1 MAVPSCVRKRS
12 LIGSAALASFLA
24 ASSGVASADE
34 ARVHV
39 IAGAAHAV
47 GGTQEH
53 EFGSGGGGAAT
64 VELAVGNVA
73 GIQASNGAVVL
84 ATGGSPKDPTVAK
97 QSTGA
102 AFTGTVGVR
111 FRPFGRLAVGG
122 LWIDANGGFAQTGPS
137 PRIAVDTHVG
147 WDFRVSRAS
156 RWDVGPFV
164 GFTQIMQPDATFRPD
179 DAHVL
184 WAGIQM
190 NLGASEKR
198 RAAPPPQQENPQPL
212 VRDFDG
218 VAQVED
224 VCPAAPEE
232 GAIPE
237 GCPGANAELVGDKIV
252 LDDVIHFE
260 FDSPR
265 IRSRSFPLVRK
276 VASVIKDNPS
286 ILEVSIE
293 GHADARGTEAYN
305 QRLSEGRAASTRAL
319 LVQFGVDE
327 DRLRAI
333 GFGKSHLKVATPH
346 ADSRNRRVEFTV
358 TRTANDPATA
368 PSSSPSSSPKVAS
381 GKRSQP

>member
-1 MAVPSCVRKRS
+1 VRKSS
-12 LIGSAALASFLA
+12 LVFLTPFAALLWTDTAF
-24 ASSGVASADE
+24 ADE

-39 IAGAAHAV
+39 TAGAAQAV
-47 GGTQEH
+47 GGTQER

-64 VELAVGNVA
+64 VELAIGNVA
-73 GIQASNGAVVL
+73 GIQASGGAVVL
-84 ATGGSPKDPTVAK
+84 AAGSSPKDPSVAK

-102 AFTGTVGVR
+102 AFIGTIGVR
-111 FRPFGRLAVGG
+111 FRPFGGRSVGG

-137 PRIAVDTHVG
+137 PHIAVDTHLG

-156 RWDVGPFV
+156 RWDIGPFV
-164 GFTQIMQPDATFRPD
+164 GFTKIMQPDATFRPD
-179 DAHVL
+179 DAHIL
-184 WAGIQM
+184 WAGIQVS
-190 NLGASEKR
+190 LGASERR
-198 RAAPPPQQENPQPL
+198 RAEPPPKQENPEPL

-224 VCPAAPEE
+224 RCPASPEE

-237 GCPGANAELVGDKIV
+237 GCPGANAELIGDKIV

-276 VASVIKDNPS
+276 IAAVIKEHPS

-305 QRLSEGRAASTRAL
+305 QRLSEERAASTRAL
-319 LVQFGVDE
+319 LVSFGVE
-327 DRLRAI
+327 EERLRAV
-333 GFGKSHLKVATPH
+333 GFGKSHLKVATPL
-346 ADSRNRRVEFTV
+346 AEPRNRRVEFTV
-358 TRTANDPATA
+358 TRTANGTA
-368 PSSSPSSSPKVAS
+368 SAPSPRPSSSPQVAS

>member
-1 MAVPSCVRKRS
+1 MRKKS
-12 LIGSAALASFLA
+12 LIGAAALATFLA
-24 ASSGVASADE
+24 ALPDVASADE

-73 GIQASNGAVVL
+73 GIQASGGAVVL
-84 ATGGSPKDPTVAK
+84 AAGGSPKDPTVAK

-102 AFTGTVGVR
+102 AFTGTIGVR
-111 FRPFGRLAVGG
+111 FRPFGALAVGG

-137 PRIAVDTHVG
+137 PHIAVDTHVG

-156 RWDVGPFV
+156 RWDIGPFV

-184 WAGIQM
+184 WAGIQVS
-190 NLGASEKR
+190 LGASEKR
-198 RAAPPPQQENPQPL
+198 RAAPPPKQENPEPL

-218 VAQVED
+218 IAQVED

-232 GAIPE
+232 GATPE

-260 FDSPR
+260 FNSPR
-265 IRSRSFPLVRK
+265 IRSRSFSLVRR
-276 VASVIKDNPS
+276 VASVIKENPS

-305 QRLSEGRAASTRAL
+305 QRLSEARAASTRAL
-319 LVQFGVDE
+319 LVEFGVDQQ
-327 DRLRAI
+327 RLRAV
-333 GFGKSHLKVATPH
+333 GFGKSHLKVATPLPEL
-346 ADSRNRRVEFTV
+346 RNRRVEFTV
-358 TRTANDPATA
+358 TRTANSTATG
-368 PSSSPSSSPKVAS
+368 PSSPPSTSPKVAS

>member
-1 MAVPSCVRKRS
+1 MRKRF
-12 LIGSAALASFLA
+12 LIVLAPFPALLWADLA
-24 ASSGVASADE
+24 FADE

-64 VELAVGNVA
+64 VELAIGNVV
-73 GIQASNGAVVL
+73 GVQASGGALVL
-84 ATGGSPKDPTVAK
+84 AAGGSPKDSTVAK

-111 FRPFGRLAVGG
+111 FRPFGRRSVGG
-122 LWIDANGGFAQTGPS
+122 LWFDANGGFAQTGPD
-137 PRIAVDTHVG
+137 PHIALDAHVG
-147 WDFRVSRAS
+147 WDFRVSRTG

-164 GFTQIMQPDATFRPD
+164 GFTQIMQPDGAFRPD

-184 WAGIQM
+184 WAGIQVS
-190 NLGASEKR
+190 LGASEKR
-198 RAAPPPQQENPQPL
+198 RAAPPPKQEDPEPL

-218 VAQVED
+218 VAEVED
-224 VCPAAPEE
+224 VCPTVPDE
-232 GAIPE
+232 GSIPE
-237 GCPGANAELVGDKIV
+237 GCPGANAQLVGDRIV

-260 FDSPR
+260 FNSPR
-265 IRSRSFPLVRK
+265 IRSRSYSLVRR
-276 VASVIKDNPS
+276 VATVIKDNSS

-305 QRLSEGRAASTRAL
+305 QRLSEARAASTRDL

-327 DRLRAI
+327 QRLRAI
-333 GFGKSHLKVATPH
+333 PTPH
-346 ADSRNRRVEFTV
+346 ADPRNRRVEFTV
-358 TRTANDPATA
+358 TRSASDTAAASP
-368 PSSSPSSSPKVAS
+368 PPSSSPKVAS
-381 GKRSQP
+381 GKRSRP

>member
-1 MAVPSCVRKRS
+1 MRKRS
-12 LIGSAALASFLA
+12 LGFLTPFAALLWTDA
-24 ASSGVASADE
+24 AFADE

-64 VELAVGNVA
+64 VELAIGNVA
-73 GIQASNGAVVL
+73 GIQASGGAVVL
-84 ATGGSPKDPTVAK
+84 AAGGSPQDATVAK

-102 AFTGTVGVR
+102 AFVGTVGVR
-111 FRPFGRLAVGG
+111 FRPFGGRSVGG
-122 LWIDANGGFAQTGPS
+122 LWFDANGGFAQTGPS
-137 PRIAVDTHVG
+137 PHVAVDAHVG
-147 WDFRVSRAS
+147 WDFRVSRAG

-179 DAHVL
+179 DAHIL
-184 WAGIQM
+184 WAGIQVS
-190 NLGASEKR
+190 LGASEKR
-198 RAAPPPQQENPQPL
+198 RAEPPPKQESPEPL
-212 VRDFDG
+212 VRDLDG

-224 VCPAAPEE
+224 VCPAAPED

-260 FDSPR
+260 FNSPR

-276 VASVIKDNPS
+276 IASVIKEHPA

-305 QRLSEGRAASTRAL
+305 QRLSEERAASTRAL
-319 LVQFGVDE
+319 LVSFGVEDE
-327 DRLRAI
+327 RLRAV
-333 GFGKSHLKVATPH
+333 GFGKSHLKVATPL
-346 ADSRNRRVEFTV
+346 AEARNRRVEFTV
-358 TRTANDPATA
+358 TRTANDTASA
-368 PSSSPSSSPKVAS
+368 PSRHPSSSPKVAA